1 MGGGV
6 LGERAGGIMRG
17 RSEIPG
23 GTTGWTST
31 WAWGCIV
38 VATSRIVRSLTLTS
52 LVWMWMFS
60 PVCSLLWLD
69 SQLSSTGMEPMSL
82 VPLQPSPNPDPDT
95 RLTLIFC
102 FRGWAG
108 VPTTYGD
115 TTNLYF
121 PKSREER
128 AQGPE
133 ERRRRGGVSSWRF
146 RAAQFPTSERRHR
159 FHLGGVEGRISAA
172 LVET

>member
-6 LGERAGGIMRG
+6 LGERADGIMRG

-23 GTTGWTST
+23 GATGWTST

-52 LVWMWMFS
+52 PVWMWMFS

-69 SQLSSTGMEPMSL
+69 SQLSSTGYGANVISA
-82 VPLQPSPNPDPDT
+82 PLALTQPRPGHET
-95 RLTLIFC
+95 GTHFC

-108 VPTTYGD
+108 VPTAYGD

-121 PKSREER
+121 PHSREER
-128 AQGPE
+128 ALRGLKNE
-133 ERRRRGGVSSWRF
+133 EEEAASRHGGSGRRG
-146 RAAQFPTSERRHR
+146 FPTRSGVIGSILAASKEESQRR
-159 FHLGGVEGRISAA
+159 
-172 LVET
+172 